1 MQVASVE
8 IAIAEAQGLGLRCLP
23 IKHELN
29 PENGPPRSES
39 AFYDYD
45 ANPIVIFDLK
55 EASCE
60 QAMAAQKTTGS
71 RPLGRLLR
79 TGGSGYSRL
88 EPGKALI
95 KTWYL
100 GVAPVMLRYMQ
111 NETDFESALA
121 LGDL

>member
-1 MQVASVE
+1 M
-8 IAIAEAQGLGLRCLP
+8 EAQVLGLRCLP

-55 EASCE
+55 EPPYE
-60 QAMAAQKTTGS
+60 QAMAAQK
-71 RPLGRLLR
+71 RPVAGPRKIAELVEADIPE
-79 TGGSGYSRL
+79 L

-95 KTWYL
+95 KPGTS
-100 GVAPVMLRYMQ
+100 VLRP
-111 NETDFESALA
+111 
-121 LGDL
+121 